1 MDNLVAVLLALF
13 VQTAEPRLPSPPTV
27 NHPHNPDLRL
37 VTTTYVCGGVER
49 RYSLRYDVR
58 GFQELFSASRD
69 GRPVDRQSLEQVT
82 AVLREYESFLLFPQ
96 CSEREDLL
104 TAGARREGRY
114 FEIYI
119 IWQGERMW
127 VGGVGPGSRP
137 R

>member
-1 MDNLVAVLLALF
+1 MNSVIAVLLALSA
-13 VQTAEPRLPSPPTV
+13 QAGEPTLPTPPRID
-27 NHPHNPDLRL
+27 HPHNPDLRL
-37 VTTTYVCGGVER
+37 VTTTYICGGVER

-82 AVLREYESFLLFPQ
+82 AVLREYGSFLLSPQ

-104 TAGARREGRY
+104 TAGARRKGSY

-119 IWQGERMW
+119 LWQGERMW